1 MPTNTDPSGSERAR
15 DPTTAEP
22 QALEHG
28 GAGVARLLVGLWRE
42 QRSGTLHL
50 NGEGSSLRVRLRRG
64 RIEAAHPAPPEVD
77 FGEFLVQTGRLR
89 QTDLE
94 LASRVMRETGQGPA
108 QTLIEMGFAS
118 AKDMRELVAE
128 HARSVVAPALGWP
141 RGTYRFEAC
150 SDPDEA
156 SFTAGL
162 SPVEMILQ
170 VVREGRDPT
179 VLWRGLSTS
188 GLGLVWPDVGA
199 PQDVAAKLNPSESLV
214 LDLVRARLDKVCWPS
229 EIVELSPLPRDETQR
244 CLCALVAIGM
254 LDVRD
259 AGGETPP
266 SALGAP
272 SALEG
277 GKETAPPRAEVAD
290 VVRSTQSPAA
300 RRLGR
305 HVVIEEIGRGAMGA
319 VFLAKDPTID
329 RVVAIKLI
337 QAAAGMSESD
347 LEKYTTRFYQE
358 ARAAG
363 KLLHPGIVTVF
374 DVAHT
379 EDGTPYIVME
389 YVRGT
394 TLRELM
400 KTGPLGLAE
409 IRQISGEILDALGY
423 AHGHGVVHRDVKP
436 ANVLVT
442 LDGKVK
448 IMDFGVAHIVG
459 SELTRAEEVFGTL
472 SYMAP
477 EQLSKGTVDQR
488 VDIFA
493 FGVLLYE
500 MTTGRLPFTGDT
512 IFAVAEALVDEEPAP
527 VHEVN
532 PDVPVA
538 LSEVVARC
546 VRKAPEE
553 RFPTAAAVKEALL
566 AALEGSGVAEAPPE
580 VELVRLEGVVAGAT
594 PRERRPAAGAAPRAG
609 RGWAPG
615 GWRPSARLVRR
626 SAAAA
631 AVLGAGGLLLL
642 ALLPLLRRGGPS
654 TAVGDRA
661 PTVSETREALPGG
674 GEREGTEPTTSPT
687 APATREATPV
697 PQAPGG
703 GLGAAPPA
711 HTRGEA
717 AADQV
722 RPEPTS
728 AERPEPSARAAEGG
742 SGRSAVAAPPTDR
755 ELLVRALAQREA
767 GDLEACRAT
776 LEALLGRVPDY
787 PGAASLL
794 AQVEEQLWRRDVLP
808 MVFQVRHKHR
818 IGSCEG
824 TLRLDEQGLVFD
836 SEEHGTLRWPFSEIR
851 ELERKDVAEIEVRTD
866 EKDIL
871 RFGGAKKYV
880 FNLID
885 RGLSEED
892 WEHYKRLIP

>member
-1 MPTNTDPSGSERAR
+1 MPTDPHPSGSERVR
-15 DPTTAEP
+15 DPTTAESH
-22 QALEHG
+22 ALERG
-28 GAGVARLLVGLWRE
+28 GAGVARLLVGLWRG
-42 QRSGTLHL
+42 QSSGTLYL
-50 NGEGSSLRVRLRRG
+50 NGEGSSLRIRLRRG

-77 FGEFLVQTGRLR
+77 FGEFLVHTGRLK
-89 QTDLE
+89 QTELE

-108 QTLIEMGFAS
+108 QTFIEMGFAS
-118 AKDMRELVAE
+118 TKDMRELVAE
-128 HARSVVAPALGWP
+128 HARSVVAPALGWQH
-141 RGTYRFEAC
+141 GTYRFEAAP
-150 SDPDEA
+150 DADEA
-156 SFTAGL
+156 GFAAGL

-170 VVREGRDPT
+170 VVREGQDPT
-179 VLWRGLSTS
+179 VLWGGLSTS
-188 GLGLVWPDVGA
+188 GLGLVWPDVDSPPG
-199 PQDVAAKLNPSESLV
+199 VAAKLNPSESLV

-229 EIVELSPLPRDETQR
+229 EIVELSPLPKDETRR
-244 CLCALVAIGM
+244 CLCALVAVGM

-266 SALGAP
+266 PPLGAP
-272 SALEG
+272 STLEG
-277 GKETAPPRAEVAD
+277 AKETAPPRAEVAD
-290 VVRSTQSPAA
+290 LVRSAQSPTA

-337 QAAAGMSESD
+337 QAATGMSGSD

-394 TLRELM
+394 TLRELL

-409 IRQISGEILDALGY
+409 IRQISAEILDALGY
-423 AHGHGVVHRDVKP
+423 AHGHGVIHRDVKP

-477 EQLSKGTVDQR
+477 EQLSKGTVDR
-488 VDIFA
+488 RADIFA

-500 MTTGRLPFTGDT
+500 MATGRLPFTGDT
-512 IFAVAEALVDEEPAP
+512 IFAVAEAVVEEEPAP
-527 VHEVN
+527 VQEIN
-532 PDVPVA
+532 PDVPAA

-546 VRKAPEE
+546 LRKTPEQ
-553 RFPTAAAVKEALL
+553 RFPTAAAVKDALL
-566 AALEGSGVAEAPPE
+566 SALEGSGLADAPPE
-580 VELVRLEGVVAGAT
+580 VLLPRLEGVEAGAT
-594 PRERRPAAGAAPRAG
+594 LPKRRPKAGAARPTGRSPAAGR
-609 RGWAPG
+609 
-615 GWRPSARLVRR
+615 WRPSAQLLRR

-631 AVLGAGGLLLL
+631 ALLGAGGLLVL
-642 ALLPLLRRGGPS
+642 ALLPLFRRGVPS
-654 TAVGDRA
+654 PAVVERA
-661 PTVSETREALPGG
+661 PTVSGTREALPGE
-674 GEREGTEPTTSPT
+674 GEGDRVEPTTSPT
-687 APATREATPV
+687 ALATRDATAV

-703 GLGAAPPA
+703 GPGPAPPA
-711 HTRGEA
+711 HPPREA
-717 AADQV
+717 AADQA
-722 RPEPTS
+722 RPEPTP
-728 AERPEPSARAAEGG
+728 AGPPEPSARAAEGG
-742 SGRSAVAAPPTDR
+742 SGRSAVAEPPTER

-776 LEALLGRVPDY
+776 LAALLGRAPDY

-794 AQVEEQLWRRDVLP
+794 AQVKEQLWRRDALP
-808 MVFQVRHKHR
+808 MVFRVRHKHR

-824 TLRLDEQGLVFD
+824 TLTLDEDGLVFD
-836 SEEHGTLRWPFSEIR
+836 SEEHGTLRWPFSQIR
-851 ELERKDVAEIEVRTD
+851 EMERKDVAEIEVRTD

-880 FNLID
+880 FDLID

-892 WEHYKRLIP
+892 WQRYKRLIP